1 MAAEN
6 PTCITDTRLE
16 RVLQEVSEELGFP
29 SLKAKQKEAIGAFVK
44 GNDIFVSLSTGYGK
58 SVIFAMLP
66 MVFDKLL
73 G

>member
-6 PTCITDTRLE
+6 PTCSKDTRLE
-16 RVLQEVSEELGFP
+16 FVLQEVSEELGFP
-29 SLKAKQKEAIGAFVK
+29 SLKVKQKEAIGVFVK
-44 GNDIFVSLSTGYGK
+44 GHDIFVSLPTGYGK
-58 SVIFAMLP
+58 SVIFAILP